1 MCTAYWFYC
10 FKGNNNAAEPVVVM
24 SATPERGCFA
34 SFLEFVLLRVHRAR
48 VVVIVLVVV
57 AAVVPVVIVLLLCL
71 R

>member
-1 MCTAYWFYC
+1 M
-10 FKGNNNAAEPVVVM
+10 M

-34 SFLEFVLLRVHRAR
+34 SFLELVLLRVHRAR

-57 AAVVPVVIVLLLCL
+57 VVAPVVIVLLLCL

>member
-1 MCTAYWFYC
+1 MRTAYWFYC

-57 AAVVPVVIVLLLCL
+57 VVAPVVIVLLLCL